1 MGRPRTPVG
10 AYGAITTRRNGDR
23 VIAETRVRDDDGR
36 LRQVRVSARSRAQA
50 TRILKERI
58 LDRPRFG
65 AASSLT
71 PQSGFGDLVEAWLTQ
86 LDAQQLAENTKQNY
100 RDQVRLHVL
109 PAFEHFS
116 LAEGTSARIGD
127 I

>member
-1 MGRPRTPVG
+1 M
-10 AYGAITTRRNGDR
+10 
-23 VIAETRVRDDDGR
+23 IAETRVRDDDGR
-36 LRQVRVSARSRAQA
+36 LRQVRISARSRAQA
-50 TRILKERI
+50 TKILKER
-58 LDRPRFG
+58 LLNRPRFG
-65 AASSLT
+65 AASLLT
-71 PQSGFGDLVEAWLTQ
+71 PQSSFGDLVDAWLAQ
-86 LDAQQLAENTKQNY
+86 LEAQTLAENTKQNY